1 MSDQFQEVT
10 SVSWFGRIKRA
21 FGGVLVGFIL
31 VVAMVI
37 VLFWNEGRAV
47 TTSRSLAEGASI
59 VASVSVDSVDPAN
72 QGQLVHV
79 TGPLKA
85 SEGLADEEFAIAAE
99 GVRLVREVEMYQWV
113 EHSKSETQT
122 KLGGGEE
129 TVTTYS
135 YGKEWQDRAIDSSE
149 FKKPD
154 NHQNPSMD
162 FEGTSFQISEG
173 SLGAF
178 TLDEDVLDL
187 IGNSAKLA
195 VKSNQVADIEA
206 AYGGDKRVSVAD
218 GRIMLADSLGSL
230 AIGDYRISYQLVPLG
245 DISLIGEQSGS
256 GFTAYQTVAGD
267 QLLMVDSG
275 KVSAAEM
282 FAEAVRGNTIITWL
296 LRAGCL
302 LLLAFGFGLLLG
314 PLGVIADVIP
324 FVGSIVRMGTG
335 LVAFVLALLVGTVT
349 IAFAWFWYRP
359 FLAIGILA
367 VGFAATYML
376 TRIGKRK
383 AVAAVPQA
391 GATA

>member
-21 FGGVLVGFIL
+21 FGGVLVGLIL
-31 VVAMVI
+31 VVAMVV

-47 TTSRSLAEGASI
+47 TTSRSLAEGASV

-72 QGQLVHV
+72 EGKLIHV
-79 TGPLKA
+79 TGPLET
-85 SEGLADEEFAIAAE
+85 SEGLADEEFAIAAQ

-113 EHSKSETQT
+113 EHSKSETQS

-135 YGKEWQDRAIDSSE
+135 YAKEWQDGPIDSSE

-154 NHQNPSMD
+154 SHQNPWMD
-162 FEGTSFQISEG
+162 FEGASFQISEG

-195 VKSNQVADIEA
+195 VKPNQVADIEA
-206 AYGGDKRVSVAD
+206 AYRGDKQVSVAD
-218 GRIMLADSLGSL
+218 GRIVLADNPGSP
-230 AIGDYRISYQLVPLG
+230 AIGDYRVGYRLVPLG
-245 DISLIGEQSGS
+245 DISVIGEQSGS
-256 GFTAYQTVAGD
+256 GFIAYQTLAGD

-302 LLLAFGFGLLLG
+302 LLLALGFGLLLG

-335 LVAFVLALLVGTVT
+335 LVAFVLALLVGTT
-349 IAFAWFWYRP
+349 TMAIAWFWYRP

-383 AVAAVPQA
+383 AVAAAPQA